1 MLKIH
6 CLVQKKSKK
15 NHQTWEIKT
24 IVILIGF
31 SYRVSQIK
39 TATF

>member
-6 CLVQKKSKK
+6 CLHTKNQK